1 MSTAT
6 LTPAT
11 TATALTLGQF
21 FNHWMGHRNLTR
33 RTIEK
38 FPDDQL
44 FSFSVGGMRPFGELA
59 LEILGM
65 GVPSLKGVVSREW
78 QKAEDIQLKGIS
90 TKEQL
95 LARWDEATQELARL
109 WKEVTPER
117 LQEEDVAFGQW
128 PGTMY
133 WLLLYVIDNEIH
145 HRAQG
150 FVYLRA
156 LNIEPPFFW
165 ER

>member
-6 LTPAT
+6 LTSASA
-11 TATALTLGQF
+11 ATALSMEQF

-33 RTIEK
+33 KTIETY
-38 FPDDQL
+38 PEDQL
-44 FSFSVGGMRPFGELA
+44 FTFSVGGMRPFGELA
-59 LEILGM
+59 IEILGM

-78 QKAEDIQLKGIS
+78 QKAEDIHLKGINA
-90 TKEQL
+90 KAQL
-95 LARWDEATQELARL
+95 LAHWDEATKELETL
-109 WKEVTPER
+109 WKQVTPER

-145 HRAQG
+145 HRGQG

-156 LNIEPPFFW
+156 LGIEPPHFW

>member
-6 LTPAT
+6 LNPASN
-11 TATALTLGQF
+11 ATALTTEQF

-33 RTIEK
+33 KTIEK
-38 FPDDQL
+38 YPEDQL
-44 FSFSVGGMRPFGELA
+44 FTFSVGGMRPFGELA

-65 GVPSLKGVVSREW
+65 GVPSLIGVVTGEW
-78 QKAEDIQLKGIS
+78 QKAEDIHLKGIT
-90 TKEQL
+90 TKAQL
-95 LARWDEATQELARL
+95 LERWDEATAELARL
-109 WKEVTPER
+109 WKQVTPER
-117 LQEEDVAFGQW
+117 LQQEDVAFGQW

-150 FVYLRA
+150 FVYMRA

>member
-6 LTPAT
+6 LT
-11 TATALTLGQF
+11 TAPVALTMDQF
-21 FNHWMGHRNLTR
+21 FSHWMGHRNLTR
-33 RTIEK
+33 KTIETY
-38 FPDDQL
+38 PEDQL

-65 GVPSLKGVVSREW
+65 GVPSLQGVVSGEW
-78 QKAEDIQLKGIS
+78 QKADDIHLKGIK
-90 TKEQL
+90 TKAQL
-95 LARWDEATQELARL
+95 LERWDEATHQLETL
-109 WKEVTPER
+109 WKKVTPER
-117 LQEEDVAFGQW
+117 LQQEDVAFGQW

-145 HRAQG
+145 HRGQG

-156 LNIEPPFFW
+156 LGIEPPHFW